1 MSASCIVN
9 LALIAHKRQL
19 VAAHIGVIID
29 GQIVLYP
36 LLAV

>member
-1 MSASCIVN
+1 LN

-36 LLAV
+36 PFSCVTSIN